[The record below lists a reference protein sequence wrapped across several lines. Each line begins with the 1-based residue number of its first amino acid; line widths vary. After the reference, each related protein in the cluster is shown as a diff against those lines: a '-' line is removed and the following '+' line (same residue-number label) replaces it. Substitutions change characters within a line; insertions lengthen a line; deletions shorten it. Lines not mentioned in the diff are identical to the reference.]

1 MSFAN
6 LHKFTSFSILE
17 SESGTTIFPIIEVE
31 NVGFFQS
38 LEDLERVFFLTDEL
52 SEHDC
57 LLEACEDSFRA
68 FKWIRQAIALCVLD
82 DTSDI
87 FYPSDNDVSEVNEV
101 DELLSMKISDMIDS
115 HQNNNLL

>member
-6 LHKFTSFSILE
+6 LAKFTYFTVSE
-17 SESGTTIFPIIEVE
+17 TESGRVIYPVTDVQDP
-31 NVGFFQS
+31 GFFHS

-82 DTSDI
+82 DNSDI
-87 FYPSDNDVSEVNEV
+87 FYPSDNDVSEVNEI
-101 DELLSMKISDMIDS
+101 DELLSMKIADMIES
-115 HQNNNLL
+115 HQV